1 MNPTRLL
8 TLVVAAAV
16 AVGAAGCLKY
26 TRPVVAEPA
35 LPTQGERN
43 FQALWLASQEVLREY
58 RFTIDRMDRRA
69 GLITTQ
75 PLTGQQFFEP
85 WRKDA
90 VNREA
95 LKDSSLKTLLR
106 TAVVRIQ
113 PTGPGSDQYELTV
126 EVTVAKPGTAPR
138 EVHSRGDA
146 YDMFILPSEEEEDEE
161 NVATILGYEYQQPGA
176 EEEPQ
181 AAEQPSYQDPKLA
194 ERIAE
199 EILAAAARRV
209 ALGEFAR

>member
-8 TLVVAAAV
+8 TLVVAAAA
-16 AVGAAGCLKY
+16 AVGATGCLQH
-26 TRPVVAEPA
+26 TRPVVAEAVPQ
-35 LPTQGERN
+35 TKGEQN

-75 PLTGQQFFEP
+75 PLTGRQFFEP

-95 LKDSSLKTLLR
+95 LKDSSIKTLLR
-106 TAVVRIQ
+106 TAVVKIH

-126 EVTVAKPGTAPR
+126 EVTVAKPSATPQ
-138 EVHSRGDA
+138 EIHSRGDA
-146 YDMFILPSEEEEDEE
+146 YDMFILPSEEEDEE
-161 NVATILGYEYQQPGA
+161 RAPTVLGYEYQQPGE
-176 EEEPQ
+176 EEEPP
-181 AAEQPSYQDPKLA
+181 AAEQPSYQDPELA
-194 ERIAE
+194 KQIAE
-199 EILAAAARRV
+199 EILSAAARRV